1 MTNST
6 KTLYAGHRFPPEL
19 ISYTVWLYYRFPL
32 SLRMVEEMLAFRG
45 IEVSHETIRQWGLK
59 FGQEFANLI
68 RRRLPRPGDKW
79 HLDEVVLKIAGRK
92 HYLWRAVDQ
101 HGVVLDVLVQSRR
114 DKKAAK
120 RLLRKLLKR
129 QCRAP
134 RVMITDKLGSY
145 GAAKK
150 EIMPGVEHRQHKGL
164 NNRAENSH
172 QPTRRR
178 ERQMKRFKSA
188 RHAQRFLSAHDQINN
203 LFLLPRHQ
211 MPATDYRA
219 ERARAFEA
227 WHDVCGIT
235 LAA

>member
-1 MTNST
+1 MIVT
-6 KTLYAGHRFPPEL
+6 
-19 ISYTVWLYYRFPL
+19 
-32 SLRMVEEMLAFRG
+32 
-45 IEVSHETIRQWGLK
+45 
-59 FGQEFANLI
+59 
-68 RRRLPRPGDKW
+68 
-79 HLDEVVLKIAGRK
+79 IAGKK

-101 HGVVLDVLVQSRR
+101 DGFVLDAMVQSRR

-120 RLLRKLLKR
+120 RLLRKLLKK
-129 QCRAP
+129 QGRAP
-134 RVMITDKLGSY
+134 RAIVTDKLRSY

-188 RHAQRFLSAHDQINN
+188 RHVQRFVSIHDPIAN
-203 LFLLPRHQ
+203 LFHFPRNQ
-211 MPATDYRA
+211 LTAADYRT
-219 ERARAFEA
+219 ARAQAFEDWA
-227 WHDVCGIT
+227 EISGAR